1 MTGRINVIVL
11 SLILGL
17 VGATGAWAV
26 GYERLETPQ
35 PKKQAKSVGIEAPSN
50 GSFMKKCPALLDET
64 AAVVKDILSQFGLID
79 KKTP

>member
-1 MTGRINVIVL
+1 MTGGMKVIVL
-11 SLILGL
+11 SLMLGL

-26 GYERLETPQ
+26 GYERIEVPQ
-35 PKKQAKSVGIEAPSN
+35 AKKQAKLVVVGAPAN

-64 AAVVKDILSQFGLID
+64 ATVVKDILSQFGLVN